1 MRSCAC
7 ACVRACVR
15 VCMYVCFVLFKNINC
30 VHGYRLNRNT
40 YRETLMNWLDQS
52 CLNVFL
58 QFFPFRYKVSK
69 GENHVYYGSMQCI
82 LKRYTAVMMLTMA

>member
-1 MRSCAC
+1 M
-7 ACVRACVR
+7 RACV
-15 VCMYVCFVLFKNINC
+15 YVCVCLFVCLFVLVLFKNMNR

-58 QFFPFRYKVSK
+58 QFFPFCYKLSK

-82 LKRYTAVMMLTMA
+82 LKRYTAVMMLNMA